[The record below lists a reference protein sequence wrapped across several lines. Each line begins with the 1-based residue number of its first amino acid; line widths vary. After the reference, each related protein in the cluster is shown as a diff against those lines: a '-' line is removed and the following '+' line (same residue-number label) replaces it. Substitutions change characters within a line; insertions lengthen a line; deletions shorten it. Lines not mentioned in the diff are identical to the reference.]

1 MKINFDRATK
11 RKYSIET
18 VAPNRFYLTFAE
30 RNSRG
35 EQITIG
41 FTACKTHPESRADLA
56 AAWHRAGSTPAPLAS
71 YWSIETYATDEE
83 GFCHGYYNPQHK
95 LGGDAKAP
103 ARLINFDFM
112 LPATEQSAAK
122 ILREVERR
130 AFRTYQRI

>member
-11 RKYSIET
+11 RRYSVET

-56 AAWHRAGSTPAPLAS
+56 AGTKPEARPPRSRRIGALRHTPRMKRDFVMATTTP
-71 YWSIETYATDEE
+71 SI
-83 GFCHGYYNPQHK
+83 N
-95 LGGDAKAP
+95 
-103 ARLINFDFM
+103 
-112 LPATEQSAAK
+112 
-122 ILREVERR
+122 
-130 AFRTYQRI
+130 

>member
-11 RKYSIET
+11 RRYSIET

-41 FTACKTHPESRADLA
+41 FTACKTNPESRADLA

-71 YWSIETYATDEE
+71 YWIIETYATDEE

-103 ARLINFDFM
+103 AMLINFDFM
-112 LPATEQSAAK
+112 LPATKQSAAK

-130 AFRTYQRI
+130 AFKTYQRI

>member
-11 RKYSIET
+11 RRYSIET

-41 FTACKTHPESRADLA
+41 FTACKTHPE
-56 AAWHRAGSTPAPLAS
+56 
-71 YWSIETYATDEE
+71 
-83 GFCHGYYNPQHK
+83 
-95 LGGDAKAP
+95 
-103 ARLINFDFM
+103 RLINFDFM

-130 AFRTYQRI
+130 AFETYQRI